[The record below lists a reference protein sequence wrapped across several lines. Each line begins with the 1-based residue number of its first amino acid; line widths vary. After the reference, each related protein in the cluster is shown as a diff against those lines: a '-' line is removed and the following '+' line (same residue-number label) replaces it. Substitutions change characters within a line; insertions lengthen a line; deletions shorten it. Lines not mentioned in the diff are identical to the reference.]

1 MGDDIDFVRALLDT
15 YKASANETIKQMN
28 LEELR
33 DTLGEY
39 DLSEEEREE
48 IKHTINKELK
58 GMGISPAEEAKREK
72 PEKLFER
79 LKEEFPV
86 EEVQTDP
93 EVQTAFF
100 EWLGNYIRDVHGWRT
115 REETDE
121 ELFLKEFEEGVDRYK
136 IRKICF
142 ETLDM
147 LESDNFHTEKD
158 ALENLLITRLDI
170 VLAPKG
176 RCGEGKK
183 AVTEVEPEAK
193 LIEILGAF
201 KTNPDGIAEALEA
214 ALPEEKKEFFADL
227 IRKRLEQS
235 AEIEAIDWATNVAD
249 WQKGCEEAMGVPM
262 YRTRYLKR
270 RFEDPEHPGKYMV
283 LAICYSP
290 KARPYKSEWFNNVP
304 LEDIEHL
311 ETT

>member
-1 MGDDIDFVRALLDT
+1 MGEDIDFVRALLDT

-39 DLSEEEREE
+39 DLSEEEQEE
-48 IKHTINKELK
+48 IKHAINKELK
-58 GMGISPAEEAKREK
+58 GMGISPAEEAK
-72 PEKLFER
+72 
-79 LKEEFPV
+79 
-86 EEVQTDP
+86 EEVFVRYWMDGVTGEVLDQVHESLTDFRGRTP
-93 EVQTAFF
+93 NWRGRLVPISKGIYEILEKYSEEIVEAVNGDEIEV
-100 EWLGNYIRDVHGWRT
+100 N
-115 REETDE
+115 
-121 ELFLKEFEEGVDRYK
+121 
-136 IRKICF
+136 
-142 ETLDM
+142 
-147 LESDNFHTEKD
+147 
-158 ALENLLITRLDI
+158 
-170 VLAPKG
+170 
-176 RCGEGKK
+176 
-183 AVTEVEPEAK
+183 PEAK
-193 LIEILGAF
+193 LIELINNF

-214 ALPEEKKEFFADL
+214 ALPEEKREFFADL

-235 AEIEAIDWATNVAD
+235 AEIEAIDWGANVAE
-249 WQKGCEEAMGVPM
+249 WQKGCEEAMGIPM

-270 RFEDPEHPGKYMV
+270 RFEDPEHSGKYMV

>member
-39 DLSEEEREE
+39 DLSGEEQAE
-48 IKHTINKELK
+48 IKREIESELGVEEGAPVIEK
-58 GMGISPAEEAKREK
+58 SVAEALPEL
-72 PEKLFER
+72 EKL
-79 LKEEFPV
+79 V
-86 EEVQTDP
+86 
-93 EVQTAFF
+93 
-100 EWLGNYIRDVHGWRT
+100 
-115 REETDE
+115 
-121 ELFLKEFEEGVDRYK
+121 EEGVHSSIDEAIK
-136 IRKICF
+136 EFK
-142 ETLDM
+142 
-147 LESDNFHTEKD
+147 
-158 ALENLLITRLDI
+158 ITRERRLE
-170 VLAPKG
+170 
-176 RCGEGKK
+176 RS
-183 AVTEVEPEAK
+183 TEEIPEPEAK
-193 LIEILGAF
+193 LIEILVAF

-235 AEIEAIDWATNVAD
+235 AEIEAIDWATNVTE
-249 WQKGCEEAMGVPM
+249 WQKGCEEAMGIPM

-270 RFEDPEHPGKYMV
+270 RFEDPEHPDKYMV

-311 ETT
+311 EAT